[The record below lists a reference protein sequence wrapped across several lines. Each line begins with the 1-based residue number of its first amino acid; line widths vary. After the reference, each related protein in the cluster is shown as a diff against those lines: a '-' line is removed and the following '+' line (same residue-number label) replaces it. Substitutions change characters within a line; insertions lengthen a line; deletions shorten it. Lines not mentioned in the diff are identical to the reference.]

1 MWGNKAGMVILL
13 GMKEELNILAK
24 GLNKVFSSERLSI
37 ENQTRA

>member
-24 GLNKVFSSERLSI
+24 GLNNVFSSERLSI

>member
-1 MWGNKAGMVILL
+1 MLGNKAGMVILL

-24 GLNKVFSSERLSI
+24 GLNNVFSSERLSI

>member
-24 GLNKVFSSERLSI
+24 GLNNVFSSERLSI
-37 ENQTRA
+37 ENQTSA

>member
-24 GLNKVFSSERLSI
+24 GLNKVFNTERLSI
-37 ENQTRA
+37 ENQASA